1 MLKETSLLSL
11 SNEDLVCLYLVV
23 NTDSLDLLSVTTRRH
38 DRSLDRIT
46 LKPGLDL
53 YTIRLENRLWV
64 KWYPS
69 GISSGSF
76 SPKESSSFK
85 VISER

>member
-1 MLKETSLLSL
+1 MSKETSLLSL
-11 SNEDLVCLYLVV
+11 SIEDTVCLYLVV
-23 NTDSLDLLSVTTRRH
+23 NTDSLDLSSVRTRRH

-64 KWYPS
+64 K
-69 GISSGSF
+69 
-76 SPKESSSFK
+76 
-85 VISER
+85 